1 MTHQRVI
8 RLLLLLCA
16 AAFLTL
22 GIVRK
27 EPQDVLNQATTI
39 CTECV
44 GLQPGYHAPA
54 ATPVPTQQPVFRL
67 PLGVGK

>member
-1 MTHQRVI
+1 MTRQNVI

-16 AAFLTL
+16 AAFLAV
-22 GIVRK
+22 GILRD

-44 GLQPGYHAPA
+44 GLQPGYNAPA
-54 ATPVPTQQPVFRL
+54 ATPVPTPQPVVRL
-67 PLGVGK
+67 PLGVGQ